1 MMDCYN
7 HGYTKALLD
16 VQEWFS
22 SHSGDMKTYRLFN
35 EKGVINVLDV
45 LVKNREELRETGTI
59 KMILEKKTKKLRSE
73 RDYIQCKRELQRN
86 EQRQQD
92 AEAGEDCGECVL

>member
-35 EKGVINVLDV
+35 ENGVINVLDV
-45 LVKNREELRETGTI
+45 LVENREELRETGTI
-59 KMILEKKTKKLRSE
+59 KIILEKKNKKT
-73 RDYIQCKRELQRN
+73 QK
-86 EQRQQD
+86 
-92 AEAGEDCGECVL
+92 